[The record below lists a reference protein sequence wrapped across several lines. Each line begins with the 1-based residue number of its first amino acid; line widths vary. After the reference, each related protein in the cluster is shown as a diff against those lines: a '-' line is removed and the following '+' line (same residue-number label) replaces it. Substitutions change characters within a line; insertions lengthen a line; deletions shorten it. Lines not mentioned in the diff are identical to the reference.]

1 MKRILLLTVIC
12 CLLLIV
18 SGCAASQED
27 QLTAL
32 EEAIAAASDSDPLQP
47 IIIRNAAGVLDYDQV
62 NKDADISD
70 GSPAAIANRYI
81 YRQLARYAS
90 GYYGNTI
97 NGELEYTNPCDFTDV
112 RINTFEQAAVY
123 DDLLPE
129 ETVYVYHLDYSLQ
142 PNRAED
148 IVLRDAMYFDDEG
161 WLADRGGLG
170 SPYLILIPSGNDGQ
184 YRLLTAMDITYY
196 DATGPLEASVKMVLV
211 ELGLIPATS
220 AEQAAEF
227 SFLVGGQALTLGQ
240 QEGSFPWGYALTEV
254 SRENG
259 DGDGFHWIDIDTA
272 EGLQLSAF
280 RGANDDD
287 TDAYLYSMYTESA
300 DFATYRGVRCGD
312 SEDELQA
319 AYGEELTHNDYTY
332 EFNPA
337 LDSVWRVIVF
347 QVMDGQIFSI
357 NILEI
362 VD

>member
-1 MKRILLLTVIC
+1 MKRILLVTVIC
-12 CLLLIV
+12 CLLLIG

-47 IIIRNAAGVLDYDQV
+47 IIIRNAEGVLDYDQMD
-62 NKDADISD
+62 KDAEISD

-161 WLADRGGLG
+161 WFADRGGLG
-170 SPYLILIPSGNDGQ
+170 SPYLILIPSENDGQ

-259 DGDGFHWIDIDTA
+259 DGDGFHWIDIETV
-272 EGLQLSAF
+272 EGLELSAF

-287 TDAYLYSMYTESA
+287 TDAYLNLMYTESP
-300 DFATYRGVRCGD
+300 DFSTYRDIRCGD
-312 SEDELQA
+312 TVEKLQEVYKDELIESED
-319 AYGEELTHNDYTY
+319 TY
-332 EFNPA
+332 KFDPV
-337 LDSVWRVIVF
+337 LDFIWCEINFKVADGLITSIQIV
-347 QVMDGQIFSI
+347 QII
-357 NILEI
+357 
-362 VD
+362 D